1 MESKQAPKQNIDWWT
16 FSASVGAIIML
27 SLPMVLAPDLAGQLI
42 EQAYDFLTNN
52 LGFLYQ
58 WYSLAVFV
66 FLIYLGFSRYGAV
79 RLGAEDSK
87 PEFGNLSW
95 VAMLFSAGIGAGLL
109 YWAVIEW
116 GYYLDSPPFGVPARS
131 NEAIEWAASYGLFTG
146 VLTLGHFIAC
156 LRSPSLTHFT

>member
-58 WYSLAVFV
+58 W
-66 FLIYLGFSRYGAV
+66 
-79 RLGAEDSK
+79 
-87 PEFGNLSW
+87 
-95 VAMLFSAGIGAGLL
+95 
-109 YWAVIEW
+109 
-116 GYYLDSPPFGVPARS
+116 
-131 NEAIEWAASYGLFTG
+131 
-146 VLTLGHFIAC
+146 
-156 LRSPSLTHFT
+156 